1 MTLKRILI
9 LGAIVTFIVAAA
21 RSPLPIDTASAL
33 AQLPAVRAQP
43 PTAEDLDA
51 QARFACRE
59 YVKLNLH
66 DPDSAE
72 FGLYR
77 SFPVTHKKS
86 GAVVVQVNLRAR
98 NGFNAMRQAVFN
110 CGLVRMTDYYLP
122 VSIKQIQ

>member
-1 MTLKRILI
+1 MNWKGILI
-9 LGAIVTFIVAAA
+9 LSAIGTFIGVAVLTTPAA
-21 RSPLPIDTASAL
+21 PRYDTSNV
-33 AQLPAVRAQP
+33 PARP

-77 SFPVTHKKS
+77 SFPITHKKS
-86 GAVVVQVNLRAR
+86 GAVVVQVSLRAR